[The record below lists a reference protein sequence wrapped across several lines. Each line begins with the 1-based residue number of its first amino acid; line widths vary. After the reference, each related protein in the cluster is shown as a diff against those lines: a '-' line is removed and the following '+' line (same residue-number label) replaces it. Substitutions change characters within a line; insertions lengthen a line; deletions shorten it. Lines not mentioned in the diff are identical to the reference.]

1 MYHEARKS
9 AAFEGGCSALHSLWE
24 GTAKVLQN
32 SVLLFFETAAN
43 FYFYLRYSIMSR

>member
-32 SVLLFFETAAN
+32 SVLLFFETAAILVLSKN
-43 FYFYLRYSIMSR
+43 QFAKAL